1 MNKYQTVHKGLNC
14 TLSNAPQSGDPATAL
29 GQKHVKI
36 TKNIHQKS
44 IKNPSKIHQKSIP
57 NPSKND
63 QKSIQ
68 NPQKSILEAIR
79 AFWSENVDFKGV
91 PGAFWEVS
99 WLRLGASW
107 RCLGGVQNVSW
118 RLLGR
123 LGPSWG
129 RLRLDFLAKCSKIE
143 AFHLGLHFLID
154 F

>member
-1 MNKYQTVHKGLNC
+1 MSFKLICNTNIEFLSFFPAWHPIFTTQTFLVIFSKKLV
-14 TLSNAPQSGDPATAL
+14 LSLSKAPQSGDPATAL

-107 RCLGGVQNVSW
+107 RCLGGV
-118 RLLGR
+118 
-123 LGPSWG
+123 
-129 RLRLDFLAKCSKIE
+129 
-143 AFHLGLHFLID
+143 
-154 F
+154 

>member
-1 MNKYQTVHKGLNC
+1 MSKDARACILVEHEC
-14 TLSNAPQSGDPATAL
+14 ASAISCAH
-29 GQKHVKI
+29 HVKI

-79 AFWSENVDFKGV
+79 AFWSENVDFKRV

-107 RCLGGVQNVSW
+107 RCLGGV
-118 RLLGR
+118 
-123 LGPSWG
+123 
-129 RLRLDFLAKCSKIE
+129 
-143 AFHLGLHFLID
+143 
-154 F
+154 